1 MTSERDFH
9 RMRDLQKE
17 ADQKTS
23 NLLMLLSAHGQIEEM
38 LERAAQTL
46 REIADCDET
55 GHTGMTWAQEEARKA
70 LKEMRTISGVN

>member
-1 MTSERDFH
+1 MTSARDFY
-9 RMRDLQKE
+9 RMGELQKE

-23 NLLMLLSAHGQIEEM
+23 NLLMLLRAHGQMEEM

-70 LKEMRTISGVN
+70 LKEMREIGNVN